1 MLILL
6 YIYLIKETNKE
17 KREANKRRKTRRI
30 IIKQNLIFIYIFMY
44 YKTKT

>member
-1 MLILL
+1 MLL

-30 IIKQNLIFIYIFMY
+30 MIKQNLILIYIFMY
-44 YKTKT
+44 YNPKTQ